1 MQIFQGLLTNK
12 LLAAILAALVL
23 GFGGVFLHWQQEAN
37 EKAEAEKQAIQQS
50 KDDMDALSKRT
61 DAQLKANYQ
70 EYKQIQKYQN
80 DHKKNPASA
89 F

>member
-37 EKAEAEKQAIQQS
+37 EKEQAHQQALQEA
-50 KDDMDALSKRT
+50 KDHNSALVERMT
-61 DAQLKANYQ
+61 AQLKANN
-70 EYKQIQKYQN
+70 KR
-80 DHKKNPASA
+80 PADSW
-89 F
+89 